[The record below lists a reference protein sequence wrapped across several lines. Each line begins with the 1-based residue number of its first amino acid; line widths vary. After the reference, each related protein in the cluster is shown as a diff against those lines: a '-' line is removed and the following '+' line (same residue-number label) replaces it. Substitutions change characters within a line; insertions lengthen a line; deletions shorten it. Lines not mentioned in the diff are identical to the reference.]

1 MEQKNYSLY
10 SINVDNNNT
19 EKSNDRVF
27 DREQSQQ
34 ANVERGQTPSKSNG
48 NTRDVDNTVERLKK
62 LYEKRCKISKD
73 RLSRVR
79 NIISKL
85 DIEKY

>member
-27 DREQSQQ
+27 DREQRQQ
-34 ANVERGQTPSKSNG
+34 ANVERGQTPSESNG

-62 LYEKRCKISKD
+62 LYEKSSKISKD

-79 NIISKL
+79 DIISKL